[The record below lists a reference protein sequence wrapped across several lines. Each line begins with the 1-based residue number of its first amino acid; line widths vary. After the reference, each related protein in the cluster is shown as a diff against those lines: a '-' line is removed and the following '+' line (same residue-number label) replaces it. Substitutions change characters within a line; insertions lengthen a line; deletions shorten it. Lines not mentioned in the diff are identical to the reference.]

1 MTTRVRTRR
10 VRGGVGES
18 THRWD
23 GIPKVDGTYTYSSD
37 LYMDRMLWGATLRS
51 PHPKANITKLD
62 IGSAVAMTGVHAVL
76 TGDDVPG
83 RKTFGLEHADQP
95 ILGSETVEF
104 WGQPI
109 ALVAADDP
117 ETARLAVEAIDIEYE
132 VLAPLT
138 DPEEADK
145 IDSVFH
151 RLSCRRGPQALQSSV
166 VVEGYYE
173 VGMQDQA
180 PLGTESGMAIPD
192 DRGGVDLH
200 IATQWTHSDHEQI
213 VAGLGLEDDAVRVH
227 HAGVGGAFGAREDVS
242 LQIHLCLLALYT
254 GKPVKMVYSRAESFV
269 GHVHRHPARLW
280 FRHEADTDGT
290 LRRIEAKII
299 IDGGA
304 FQSTSNSVILNAVY
318 HAAGPYRCDS
328 VAVDGVAAR
337 TNNPPCGAMRGFGA
351 VQACFGHEAQMDKLA
366 DALGMDRVELRIK
379 NALRRGDPL
388 ATSGQLIDTSAP
400 VVEILERVRRMPL
413 PPENLSEDPRLLP
426 GGTGLTT
433 PRGAVNRGVGYA
445 VGVKNLCFSGG
456 FDDYAEARVCITPF
470 GVEVHTAAVEV
481 GQGLGASCAQIA
493 RTVLGIEDVV
503 VYFDDTSKI
512 GSAGST
518 SASRQTQMTGGAV
531 LEAAGMAREI
541 ALSRGG
547 GDELDA
553 SGVWKDGMLVTSMRD
568 LVGNQNIEYHTR
580 FHHPPT
586 EAPDHNGQGD
596 LYVDFG
602 FAVHRAV
609 VDVDQELGLFKVVQ
623 IDTVQDVGFMIN
635 PRSVVGQIEGGTMQ
649 GIGLATLEEVVVEDG
664 VIKNPTFTDY
674 LLPTFLDAPPIEI
687 QVIEEPSS
695 FGPFGAKGVGEPPTV
710 SSTASVVAA
719 IRQATGLE
727 LNRTPVR
734 PEHVALSGRC
744 RVADGESARA

>member
-1 MTTRVRTRR
+1 MTTRVRTGK
-10 VRGGVGES
+10 VQGGVGES
-18 THRWD
+18 TSRSD
-23 GIPKVDGTYTYSSD
+23 GIPKTDGTYTYSSD
-37 LYMDRMLWGATLRS
+37 LYMDRMLFGATLRS
-51 PHPKANITKLD
+51 PHPKARIIKLD
-62 IGSAVAMTGVHAVL
+62 IGPAVAMTGVHAVL
-76 TGDDVPG
+76 TSDDVPG
-83 RKTFGLEHADQP
+83 SNAFGLESTDQP
-95 ILGSETVEF
+95 ILVPDLVEY
-104 WGQPI
+104 WGQAV

-117 ETARLAVEAIDIEYE
+117 ETARRAVEAIEIEYE
-132 VLAPLT
+132 VLEPLT
-138 DPEEADK
+138 DPEDADAR
-145 IDSVFH
+145 DSVFH
-151 RLSCRRGPQALQSSV
+151 RARCRRGPQDVSGAV

-180 PLGTESGMAIPD
+180 PLGTESGLAIPD
-192 DRGGVDLH
+192 GQGGVDLH
-200 IATQWTHSDHEQI
+200 IATQWTHVDRDQI
-213 VAGLGLEDDAVRVH
+213 VAGLGVEEDTVRVH

-254 GKPVKMVYSRAESFV
+254 GRPVKMEYSRAESFV

-280 FRHEADTDGT
+280 MRHEADPDGT
-290 LRRIEAKII
+290 LRRIEARII

-304 FQSTSNSVILNAVY
+304 FRSTSDSVIGNAVY

-328 VAVDGVAAR
+328 VSVEGVAVR

-388 ATSGQLIDTSAP
+388 ATSGQVIDTSAP
-400 VVEILERVRRMPL
+400 VVEMLERLRRMPL
-413 PPENLSEDPRLLP
+413 PAENRSDDPRLLP

-433 PRGAVNRGVGYA
+433 SRPMVRRGIGYGVGL
-445 VGVKNLCFSGG
+445 KNLCFSAG
-456 FDDYAEARVCITPF
+456 FDDYSEARVVITPF

-481 GQGLGASCAQIA
+481 GQGLGMSCAQIA

-503 VYFDDTSKI
+503 VYYDDTSKI

-531 LEAAGMAREI
+531 MEAARMARRI
-541 ALSRGG
+541 ALERGG
-547 GDELDA
+547 GDELNA
-553 SGVWKDGMLVTSMRD
+553 EGVWKDGVLVTPMED
-568 LVGNQNIEYHTR
+568 LVGGEKIEYHTR
-580 FHHPPT
+580 FHHPQT
-586 EAPDHNGQGD
+586 EEPDQNGQGN
-596 LYVDFG
+596 LHVDFA
-602 FAVHRAV
+602 FAAHRAV
-609 VDVDQELGLFKVVQ
+609 VDVDQELGLFRVVQ
-623 IDTVQDVGFMIN
+623 VDTVQDVGFMIN

-649 GIGLATLEEVVVEDG
+649 GIGLATLEEIVVEEG

-687 QVIEEPSS
+687 EVIEEPSS

-710 SSTASVVAA
+710 SSTAAVVAA
-719 IRQATGLE
+719 IRDATGLE

-734 PEHVALSGRC
+734 PEHVAL
-744 RVADGESARA
+744 APDG